1 MAQEDQGNLE
11 PPTRTSIDDP
21 GAHEL
26 QEPVESSDSDDHF
39 SDAHSGLEP
48 STEPSPTVPTT
59 RIEKVDDEPSY
70 GEVSGT
76 EAYNMRTEDAGPD
89 QVAMVP
95 EYDGASP
102 SRRPST
108 PGDLPIPTTVVEKI
122 DPDTPSHG
130 EVPGTPAYEKRKAD
144 AVPDLVLD
152 STPGRSRSNTL
163 NLTTRS
169 RAGSTPGDL
178 PIPKTVVE
186 RVDSE
191 PSHGEV
197 PGTAAYELR
206 KEDAQPDDIVEVS
219 DVLESSSPT
228 LSFQGRSSPAPA
240 KTVVEE
246 EYNEEEDGDDGND
259 GDDADDADDADKADD
274 ADGGGFGDDFDDF
287 EEGEEDAEFGDF
299 DDGFQEPETALPPQP
314 ISVTPSF
321 PVFDLTD
328 LNSPEDVLSATEPYL
343 DHIFPSDTIDTS
355 ALPPLDNPNPIFL
368 TPRSASLW
376 SQLVAPP
383 PLQPPNWIRSRIRRL
398 FLVSLGIPVS
408 LDEILPASTQKKLIL
423 PSLSLHPS
431 SSGSLENSV
440 DRIKSSSS
448 TSLDSQGNAKPSRS
462 DSRRRKGPPP
472 APQLDLVSARQTCEI
487 TEEALNGLTID
498 ELKEHVKKLEEIGVL
513 AKELLEYW
521 TMRTDEKLGDREAFE
536 GVIENLVK
544 HARKVRK

>member
-1 MAQEDQGNLE
+1 MAEGDHGSLE
-11 PPTRTSIDDP
+11 PPTRTSIEDS

-26 QEPVESSDSDDHF
+26 AETVESSDSEDHF

-48 STEPSPTVPTT
+48 STVASPTVPTT

-70 GEVSGT
+70 GEVPGT
-76 EAYNMRTEDAGPD
+76 QAYSMRAEDAEPD
-89 QVAMVP
+89 QVAMAP
-95 EYDGASP
+95 EFDNIVRA
-102 SRRPST
+102 RRPST
-108 PGDLPIPTTVVEKI
+108 PGDLPIPITVVEKI

-163 NLTTRS
+163 NTTGITRS

-186 RVDSE
+186 RIDSG

-206 KEDAQPDDIVEVS
+206 KEDAQPDDIVEVA
-219 DVLESSSPT
+219 DVPESSSRS
-228 LSFQGRSSPAPA
+228 LSPRRQSSSAA
-240 KTVVEE
+240 TNKAVEE
-246 EYNEEEDGDDGND
+246 EYNEEEDGDDGQGGDD
-259 GDDADDADDADKADD
+259 GDGADDADD
-274 ADGGGFGDDFDDF
+274 GGFGDDFDDF

-299 DDGFQEPETALPPQP
+299 DDGFQEPEVTQSSLPIP
-314 ISVTPSF
+314 VVPSF
-321 PVFDLTD
+321 PTFDLTD
-328 LNSPEDVLSATEPYL
+328 LDAPEDIRSATEPYL
-343 DHIFPSDTIDTS
+343 DHIFPSDTIDIS
-355 ALPPLDNPNPIFL
+355 VLPPLDNPNPIFL

-431 SSGSLENSV
+431 SSGSLDSSI

-448 TSLDSQGNAKPSRS
+448 TSLDSQGNVKPTRS

-487 TEEALNGLTID
+487 TEEALQGLTID
-498 ELKEHVKKLEEIGVL
+498 ELKGHVKKLEEMEIL
-513 AKELLEYW
+513 AKEVLDYW

>member
-1 MAQEDQGNLE
+1 MAEDDHGNLE
-11 PPTRTSIDDP
+11 PPTRSSSIEDP

-26 QEPVESSDSDDHF
+26 EEPVESSDSDDHF
-39 SDAHSGLEP
+39 SDAHSGLEQ
-48 STEPSPTVPTT
+48 STVTSPTVPTT

-70 GEVSGT
+70 GEVPGT
-76 EAYNMRTEDAGPD
+76 EAYKMRTEDAEPD
-89 QVAMVP
+89 QIAMTP
-95 EYDGASP
+95 EYRP
-102 SRRPST
+102 THSRRPST

-163 NLTTRS
+163 NTMTRS

-186 RVDSE
+186 RVDSG

-206 KEDAQPDDIVEVS
+206 KEDALPDDIV
-219 DVLESSSPT
+219 DVADVPESSSPT
-228 LSFQGRSSPAPA
+228 LSSHRRSSSAA
-240 KTVVEE
+240 AGEVAEE
-246 EYNEEEDGDDGND
+246 EYNEEEDGDDG
-259 GDDADDADDADKADD
+259 
-274 ADGGGFGDDFDDF
+274 GFGDDFDDF
-287 EEGEEDAEFGDF
+287 EDGEEDAEFGDF
-299 DDGFQEPETALPPQP
+299 DDGFQEPEVSPLPQP
-314 ISVTPSF
+314 IPVTPSF
-321 PVFDLTD
+321 PLFDLTD
-328 LNSPEDVLSATEPYL
+328 LNAPEDIRSATEPYL

-355 ALPPLDNPNPIFL
+355 VLPPLNNLNPIFL

-431 SSGSLENSV
+431 SSGSLDSSI

-448 TSLDSQGNAKPSRS
+448 TSLDSQGNVKPSRS
-462 DSRRRKGPPP
+462 ESRRRRGPPP

-487 TEEALNGLTID
+487 TEEALNGLTTD
-498 ELKEHVKKLEEIGVL
+498 ELKDHVKKLEEMEVL
-513 AKELLEYW
+513 AQGVLEYW
-521 TMRTDEKLGDREAFE
+521 TTRTDEKLGDREAFE

>member
-1 MAQEDQGNLE
+1 MAQEDQGDLE

-48 STEPSPTVPTT
+48 SIEPSPTVPTT

-70 GEVSGT
+70 GEVPGT
-76 EAYNMRTEDAGPD
+76 EAYNMRTEDAEPD
-89 QVAMVP
+89 QIAMVP

-163 NLTTRS
+163 NPTTRS

-186 RVDSE
+186 RVDSV

-219 DVLESSSPT
+219 DVPESSSPT
-228 LSFQGRSSPAPA
+228 LSLQGRSSPVPA
-240 KTVVEE
+240 KTVVED
-246 EYNEEEDGDDGND
+246 EYNEEEDGDDRNNG
-259 GDDADDADDADKADD
+259 DDADDADKADD
-274 ADGGGFGDDFDDF
+274 ADSG
-287 EEGEEDAEFGDF
+287 
-299 DDGFQEPETALPPQP
+299 EPETTLPSQP

-321 PVFDLTD
+321 PVLDLTD

-355 ALPPLDNPNPIFL
+355 ALPPLG
-368 TPRSASLW
+368 
-376 SQLVAPP
+376 
-383 PLQPPNWIRSRIRRL
+383 QPQSHISHTTIRITM
-398 FLVSLGIPVS
+398 VT
-408 LDEILPASTQKKLIL
+408 AY
-423 PSLSLHPS
+423 
-431 SSGSLENSV
+431 
-440 DRIKSSSS
+440 RIKSSSS
-448 TSLDSQGNAKPSRS
+448 TSLDSQGNAKTSRS

-487 TEEALNGLTID
+487 TEEALNGLTMD
-498 ELKEHVKKLEEIGVL
+498 ELKEHVKKLEEIEVL

-521 TMRTDEKLGDREAFE
+521 TMRTDEKLGDREASRELSKTWLSMLE
-536 GVIENLVK
+536 G
-544 HARKVRK
+544 